1 MVGGD
6 CEPESEMKVSD
17 NFDRY
22 FSDQSDAETI
32 DPVAPDELL
41 DNSARLGTFYMLIL
55 MLEANQ
61 LLNLWRK
68 VFLSFYLK
76 YLQPLREEYT

>member
-1 MVGGD
+1 MVGRN
-6 CEPESEMKVSD
+6 CEPESEMKISD
-17 NFDRY
+17 SSDGY
-22 FSDQSDAETI
+22 FSDQSDAEAI

-41 DNSARLGTFYMLIL
+41 DNSARLGTLYMLIL

>member
-41 DNSARLGTFYMLIL
+41 DNLARLG
-55 MLEANQ
+55 
-61 LLNLWRK
+61 
-68 VFLSFYLK
+68 
-76 YLQPLREEYT
+76 REPFTC

>member
-1 MVGGD
+1 MVGRD

-17 NFDRY
+17 NSDGY
-22 FSDQSDAETI
+22 FSDQNDAETI

-61 LLNLWRK
+61 LLNL
-68 VFLSFYLK
+68 
-76 YLQPLREEYT
+76 

>member
-1 MVGGD
+1 MVGRD

-17 NFDRY
+17 NSDGY

-41 DNSARLGTFYMLIL
+41 DNSAS
-55 MLEANQ
+55 LEP
-61 LLNLWRK
+61 LLVDFNVGNVSVTHLCK
-68 VFLSFYLK
+68 K
-76 YLQPLREEYT
+76 